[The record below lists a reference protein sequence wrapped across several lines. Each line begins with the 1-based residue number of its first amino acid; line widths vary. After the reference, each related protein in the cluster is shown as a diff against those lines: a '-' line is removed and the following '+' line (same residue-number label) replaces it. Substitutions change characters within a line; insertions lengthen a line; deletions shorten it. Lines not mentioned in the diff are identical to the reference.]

1 MNTEKVGEKMEK
13 NIEKLESCNT
23 QVAGKTNKNIEK
35 PFNQKTAKSEIT
47 RCLKSL
53 GIYKKEFNRAILI
66 LSKMLADLYEA
77 ENKFAESGGEFV
89 IENTNKA
96 GATNISKN
104 PQYQVV
110 ENLRSE
116 CISVMHELGL
126 TPQGLKRY
134 DDKLIAQEKKAES
147 SLEKVLKMYG

>member
-1 MNTEKVGEKMEK
+1 MEENVEK
-13 NIEKLESCNT
+13 NKSCYIETTTK
-23 QVAGKTNKNIEK
+23 GNKNVEK
-35 PFNQKTAKSEIT
+35 PFDQKAAKSEIT
-47 RCLKSL
+47 RYLKSL

-66 LSKMLADLYEA
+66 LSKMLVDLYEA
-77 ENKFAESGGEFV
+77 ENKFVESGGEFV
-89 IENTNKA
+89 IEHTNKA

-116 CISVMHELGL
+116 CISVMRELGL

-134 DDKLIAQEKKAES
+134 DDKLAVQDKKTES
-147 SLEKVLKMYG
+147 NLEKVLKMYG